1 MKRLVTFTC
10 LGVAAGLLG
19 GCAQKGVS
27 DIMNGNTE
35 SVQQAYSNPDLS
47 MPPDLQLHPPSEA
60 ASYATTQPASTAPTS
75 ATNAS
80 LAKPVTTSP
89 VATSPIT
96 GSPTQPTG
104 DIYEQNGISKVNTD
118 GTPKT
123 QVQLQAELKQVYLAK
138 KQQANPNYGT
148 VFNIG

>member
-27 DIMNGNTE
+27 DIMGGNTE

-60 ASYATTQPASTAPTS
+60 ASYATTQPAATVPATTS
-75 ATNAS
+75 AA

-89 VATSPIT
+89 VTASP
-96 GSPTQPTG
+96 SQPTG
-104 DIYEQNGISKVNTD
+104 DVYEQNGISKVNPD

-123 QVQLQAELKQVYLAK
+123 QQQLQAELKQVYLAK
-138 KQQANPNYGT
+138 KQAANPNYGT
-148 VFNIG
+148 VFNIGNIFSGN